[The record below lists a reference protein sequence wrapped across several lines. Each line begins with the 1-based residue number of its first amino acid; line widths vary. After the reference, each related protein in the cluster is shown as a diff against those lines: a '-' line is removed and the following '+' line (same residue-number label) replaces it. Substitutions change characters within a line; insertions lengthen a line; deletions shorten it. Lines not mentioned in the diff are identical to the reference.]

1 MWLASWYIIGRR
13 RSLHNDCR
21 VCFQDMCFAAQ
32 NFARWAV
39 FILGVE
45 YIILFPYFRDGRDSS
60 INRVDFDT
68 SFR

>member
-1 MWLASWYIIGRR
+1 
-13 RSLHNDCR
+13 
-21 VCFQDMCFAAQ
+21 MCFAAQ

-45 YIILFPYFRDGRDSS
+45 YIILFPYSREGRDSS

>member
-1 MWLASWYIIGRR
+1 
-13 RSLHNDCR
+13 
-21 VCFQDMCFAAQ
+21 MCFAAQ
-32 NFARWAV
+32 LFARWAV

-45 YIILFPYFRDGRDSS
+45 YIILFPYSREGRDSS